1 MTGVDKMISQ
11 ILEEADAAASQKE
24 ADAASRA
31 EAILSE
37 AEKEA
42 EILKTEIEEKSEKEL
57 AGYESRHRL
66 ADEQKRRTALLLAKQ
81 EIISDTIEKAY
92 QKFCSMETEAYFEV
106 IAKMIRKFALPKEGE
121 ILFSEK
127 DLGRMPEGFR
137 AEIAR
142 AAKEKGG
149 SLTVSGETRRMEG
162 GFVLVYGGVEENCSF
177 RALFDSRKD
186 ELQDKVNRLLFF

>member
-1 MTGVDKMISQ
+1 MTGLDKMISQ

-42 EILKTEIEEKSEKEL
+42 EILKTEIEEKEL

-162 GFVLVYGGVEENCSF
+162 GFALVYGGVEENCSF